1 MHSKSVLV
9 SLRYVANVLS
19 CSVTNSF
26 LQQHVSPFFKAF
38 FCFLQSFL
46 LLGHLVCGYRKWVP
60 CKWDIAE

>member
-38 FCFLQSFL
+38 FLLSSKLSATWSLGLWLQEVGTL
-46 LLGHLVCGYRKWVP
+46 
-60 CKWDIAE
+60 